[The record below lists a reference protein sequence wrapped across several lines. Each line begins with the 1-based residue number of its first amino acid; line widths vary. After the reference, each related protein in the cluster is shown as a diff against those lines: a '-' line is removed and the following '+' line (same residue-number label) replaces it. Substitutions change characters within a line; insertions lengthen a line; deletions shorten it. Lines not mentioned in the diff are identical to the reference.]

1 MFIGVALPDYQNV
14 SDFIVRMNNLR
25 FLANADL
32 DSAELDRESFAR
44 PAIKF
49 EVGAELV
56 TRIGENGDEVLLG
69 TEEDGAGEGDAENG
83 AANDRTGSPGARAS
97 RAGAAR

>member
-1 MFIGVALPDYQNV
+1 
-14 SDFIVRMNNLR
+14 MNNLR

-32 DSAELDRESFAR
+32 TSAELDRQNF
-44 PAIKF
+44 PQPGAITF

-69 TEEDGAGEGDAENG
+69 TEENGEGEADEGNG
-83 AANDRTGSPGARAS
+83 AASEGDGPPGARAS
-97 RAGAAR
+97 RAEVGR